1 MVHGLEQPHQQI
13 GEHDHRQRQSH
24 QADIGGKLL
33 RLRRRPRP
41 QGVHPGGK
49 GGGNPTG
56 GYQHTD
62 AHRNGDQIAGGPQ
75 SLLPAALE
83 AGSQNGHRRHAQRV
97 RHSGEEIDGV
107 IVGGG
112 IQVRRYLGA
121 EGPGLQGLPDDP
133 QQLGQQRHQG
143 HRADESDCLI
153 SFHFFRSMMPRISS
167 SF

>member
-1 MVHGLEQPHQQI
+1 MVI
-13 GEHDHRQRQSH
+13 R
-24 QADIGGKLL
+24 
-33 RLRRRPRP
+33 
-41 QGVHPGGK
+41 
-49 GGGNPTG
+49 
-56 GYQHTD
+56 
-62 AHRNGDQIAGGPQ
+62 
-75 SLLPAALE
+75 LPAA
-83 AGSQNGHRRHAQRV
+83 RRPSFLLRWMEK
-97 RHSGEEIDGV
+97 RMDGDSSYSGEEIDGV